1 MNWELELG
9 LEVMVGGVI
18 GMVGWDGI
26 LVEVEAAGGDVD
38 RLPVLKIS
46 FASLGFLIGGSYQ

>member
-9 LEVMVGGVI
+9 LEGMVGGVV
-18 GMVGWDGI
+18 GMDGWDGI

-38 RLPVLKIS
+38 RLPV
-46 FASLGFLIGGSYQ
+46 